1 MSALAHSL
9 LAVLWHKVTPIL
21 GAAVL
26 LTWGLTRCASW
37 LSMQ

>member
-9 LAVLWHKVTPIL
+9 IATLWHKVTPIL

-37 LSMQ
+37 FSMQ

>member
-9 LAVLWHKVTPIL
+9 LTVLWHKVTPIL